1 MQAAGDGARSLYLG
15 DKQEVLHACHL
26 QLGHPSCS
34 ETHGK
39 GGPIPS
45 HEEGKPALSFETTTS
60 ALCVLAQTRQAVCH
74 AGVDFAEIILINTQ
88 ICKLWPDMCSSTL
101 VEMPIPSPYYV
112 KVL

>member
-39 GGPIPS
+39 GGLIPS
-45 HEEGKPALSFETTTS
+45 HEGGKPALSFETTTS
-60 ALCVLAQTRQAVCH
+60 ALSVLAQTRQA
-74 AGVDFAEIILINTQ
+74 VDFAEIILINTQ

-101 VEMPIPSPYYV
+101 VEMPIPSPCYV

>member
-39 GGPIPS
+39 GGLIPS
-45 HEEGKPALSFETTTS
+45 HEGGKPALSFETTTS
-60 ALCVLAQTRQAVCH
+60 ALSVLAQTRQA
-74 AGVDFAEIILINTQ
+74 VDFAEIILINTQ
-88 ICKLWPDMCSSTL
+88 IWPDMCSSTL
-101 VEMPIPSPYYV
+101 VEMPIPSPCYV